1 VKLLR
6 RRFLRLAMGVV
17 ALPAVSRVARAESY
31 PSRPVH
37 VVVGFPP
44 GSGPDIVARLLGQ
57 KLSERLGQSFIVENR
72 PGAGSNIATETVV
85 RAPADGYT
93 LLFAAASNA
102 INATL
107 YANLTFDFMRDIAP
121 VASVVSTPFV
131 LASNL
136 AVPAK
141 TVPEFIAYAK
151 ANPGK
156 VNMASPG
163 NGTTPHLCGE
173 LFKMMTGVDIVHVP
187 YRANYMPDLLG
198 GQVQI
203 AFSTAT
209 QLVEY
214 ISAGKLRA
222 LGVNSAMRIEA
233 LPDVQAIGES
243 VPGYEGIGWFG
254 VGVPK
259 GTPSEIVEK
268 LNAEVN
274 AAVANPDI
282 KGRLVALGV
291 VPMSMTSAAFGKFIA
306 TETEK
311 WAKVIKVAGIKPQ

>member
-1 VKLLR
+1 
-6 RRFLRLAMGVV
+6 MGVV